1 MDTPSLLCSADI
13 FFQLFKMHDDE
24 VQAIVIDNGSGICK
38 AGFAGLDAP
47 KAAFPSIIGRP
58 RHQVKLKF

>member
-1 MDTPSLLCSADI
+1 
-13 FFQLFKMHDDE
+13 MHDDE